1 MSKRTDNR
9 RKSARKFAPLG
20 LWLAGLAF
28 LAGIIFLAIKLLV
41 LMQIYVPADGTW
53 INTALLIVLGVFILG
68 LATFALLN
76 PRKVRELI
84 TGRQAKHG
92 SNALITLAALFGIII
107 VVNLLI
113 YKNPVQWDWTE
124 DKQHTLAPETL
135 STLQALTSPVQAIG
149 FFTQNSNSS
158 TASDLMT
165 DFKDNSNGMFDFQF
179 IDPDQNPALA
189 QQYGITRDG
198 SIVLVLEDRQE
209 VLTYA
214 SEQNITSALVRLMNP
229 GERVVY
235 FITGHGESD
244 LQNSGDT
251 AFTRVSSVLKSKNY
265 TVRSLNLRAENEI
278 PTDALALVI
287 AGRTKPY
294 TAGEVALLKAYVD
307 GGGSLVL
314 LEQTTLETEVGS
326 SPDPLLNYL
335 SAAWG
340 VVFNND
346 IVIDPSSDPLSFAV
360 SDSYGSHA
368 ITENIQN
375 TITFF
380 PISRSITLTSTDA
393 AITQTPL
400 IITVDSA
407 WGETDFDSLSN
418 GDFQYQADSDFS
430 GPILLA
436 AVLENTTTGG
446 QLAVIGDGSFAT
458 DTFFDQYGNAD
469 LFINTV
475 DWAAGE
481 QDMISLTAKD
491 TTERTLKPIQNFG
504 WIVLGL
510 SFICIIP
517 GIIIAGGIISWITRR
532 AKG

>member
-1 MSKRTDNR
+1 MSKRTENR
-9 RKSARKFAPLG
+9 KKSARKFAPLG

-28 LAGIIFLAIKLLV
+28 LAGIIILAVKLLV
-41 LMQIYVPADGTW
+41 LMQIVPDQTW
-53 INTALLIVLGVFILG
+53 INTALLITLGVFVLG

-84 TGRQAKHG
+84 MGRQAKHG
-92 SNALITLAALFGIII
+92 SNALITLIALFGIII

-124 DKQHTLAPETL
+124 DKSHTLAPETL
-135 STLQALTSPVQAIG
+135 STLQVLTSPVEAIG
-149 FFTQNSNSS
+149 FFTQNYSS
-158 TASDLMT
+158 TTAVDLMT
-165 DFKDNSNGMFDFQF
+165 DFRDNSNEMFDFQ
-179 IDPDQNPALA
+179 IVDPDQNPALA

-198 SIVLVLEDRQE
+198 SIVLVLGEQQE
-209 VLTYA
+209 LLTYV

-229 GERVVY
+229 GERTVY

-251 AFTRVSSVLKSKNY
+251 AFTRVASVLKSKNY
-265 TVRSLNLRAENEI
+265 TVLPLNLRAENEI

-287 AGRTKPY
+287 AGRTKPF

-307 GGGSLVL
+307 GGGSLVV
-314 LEQTTLETEVGS
+314 LEQSTLETEVGS

-346 IVIDPSSDPLSFAV
+346 IVIDPSSDPLSFAI
-360 SDSYGSHA
+360 SDSYGSHV
-368 ITENIQN
+368 ITENLQN
-375 TITFF
+375 TISFF
-380 PISRSITLTSTDA
+380 PISRSLTLTSTDT

-400 IITVDSA
+400 VITVDSA
-407 WGETDFDSLSN
+407 WGETDFDSLTN
-418 GDFQYQADSDFS
+418 GDYQYQAASDNA

-436 AVLENTTTGG
+436 AVLENTTTGS
-446 QLAVIGDGSFAT
+446 QLAVFGDGSFAT

-491 TTERTLKPIQNFG
+491 TTARTLKPIQNFG
-504 WIVLGL
+504 WIILGL